1 MGRTRLEGVESGGV
15 YGLGICYSGS
25 SGVDEHMA
33 IHAMRYDMIG
43 CTAILKSGSWKRAF
57 GVRTCQLQAIMLS
70 LGTYTGLGGDRH
82 QLSK

>member
-1 MGRTRLEGVESGGV
+1 
-15 YGLGICYSGS
+15 
-25 SGVDEHMA
+25 MA

-70 LGTYTGLGGDRH
+70 LGTYTVLGGDRH
-82 QLSK
+82 QLAK